1 MSLKKFLQQVCHSK
15 LDNIPFI
22 RQLLYEPSTE
32 LFQSINNNDDVCS
45 IAQKYTLL
53 LERYLQYLEQ
63 CYNDEAKRERLAMN
77 VLLSIWKLCQLIY
90 FSEKPYNI
98 TDLMEWQIK
107 TYQPYLWEH
116 DRYSIYA
123 STVNHPDFWP
133 FLYRLA
139 LFHQT
144 EQICQLLSLA
154 SSQLY
159 VKDLAP
165 LFTEIQHVVRQPS
178 QNGFDTVLDNLSRYQ
193 DPIANG
199 LSTLCRLLVG
209 NRRVAAQ
216 YASDQVQAYI
226 VSFYYEHL
234 ATKNDGSMPLY
245 ADFEE
250 THNAAEAFLA
260 GNIFQALDFCT
271 QYDGWLLTHLC
282 ILFEKK
288 GMLDKPLYANLE
300 QGETIQMGCLEYF
313 KIVYAACIKNQC
325 GLWKESFI
333 YLLSCGKIGKEAIH
347 EHLKLLDIEDE
358 HRLKEVADFC
368 IANDMKEEGL
378 ALYEKK
384 ATVCFEV
391 QDYRKAI
398 HYYELAENQECLDK
412 VLRKIIQD
420 YSATGNLIDVGIR
433 KSYDSAYYKTYNY
446 LLIMNEHMDNLD
458 YTAAGDKLKEL
469 VQWVDLPQFVLPII
483 FQEGVKL
490 VENKECRLDAD
501 TLLMLKK
508 IWKLLQR
515 EEPLDPEFDTF
526 LDTSA
531 ITLSR
536 ALDRMTE

>member
-1 MSLKKFLQQVCHSK
+1 
-15 LDNIPFI
+15 
-22 RQLLYEPSTE
+22 
-32 LFQSINNNDDVCS
+32 
-45 IAQKYTLL
+45 
-53 LERYLQYLEQ
+53 
-63 CYNDEAKRERLAMN
+63 
-77 VLLSIWKLCQLIY
+77 
-90 FSEKPYNI
+90 
-98 TDLMEWQIK
+98 MEWQIK

-313 KIVYAACIKNQC
+313 KIV
-325 GLWKESFI
+325 
-333 YLLSCGKIGKEAIH
+333 
-347 EHLKLLDIEDE
+347 
-358 HRLKEVADFC
+358 LKEVADFC

-412 VLRKIIQD
+412 VLIKIIQD